1 MEEFGMSAHAMCK
14 ASHQGIGLATVE
26 LNDIGHVFAT
36 AIPRCG
42 GTLREQAENAL
53 QSLDDVLRAEGTRQ
67 SIIRQT
73 VFLTEPS
80 QIDECRQIIRDFYG
94 ADLPVTSY
102 VPQPPCGGKLLSIEA
117 IGVGRGKAE
126 VQIERFSDQIV
137 RVTHNALSWVHCAN
151 VTPRDGVTGA
161 YNQTI
166 SSLAKLRG
174 QLAKLDVGFDHVIRT
189 WFYLGG
195 IVADEGDTQ
204 RYKELNR
211 ARSSFF
217 EGVQFLA
224 GCQTGLPQPLSP
236 YPASTGIGTEGR
248 GLMLSCIALATARP
262 DIVAMP
268 LENPRQ
274 KSAFHYASSYSP
286 KSPKFARALA
296 LSCGNYAT
304 IFISGTASIV
314 DSESLH
320 LGDVEAQTHQTIDN
334 IEALIS
340 EDNLRRHGLPG
351 FGSSL
356 EGLGLVRVYIKRT
369 EDYPKILAVCAQRLG
384 EVPAIYTTADV
395 CRPELL
401 VEIEGMAFSRREPS
415 PSGSILRGPHF
426 RETAPKPKIAARPQ

>member
-1 MEEFGMSAHAMCK
+1 MLRKVTRDGYGYS
-14 ASHQGIGLATVE
+14 VVD
-26 LNDIGHVFAT
+26 LNDVRHVLAV
-36 AIPRCG
+36 AIPGNG
-42 GTLREQAENAL
+42 GTLPEQVHDAL
-53 QSLDDVLRAEGTRQ
+53 QTIQAVHEEESTRGSIVHQAVFVANPELIPTCRAMIAE
-67 SIIRQT
+67 
-73 VFLTEPS
+73 
-80 QIDECRQIIRDFYG
+80 FYG
-94 ADLPVTSY
+94 DELPATSY
-102 VPQPPCGGKLLSIEA
+102 IIQPPCQGKLLAIEA

-126 VQIERFSDQIV
+126 VHIERFSDQLV

-151 VTPRDGVTGA
+151 ITPRDGVTGA

-166 SSLAKLRG
+166 SSLSKLRG
-174 QLAKLDVGFDHVIRT
+174 VLSKLDVGFDHIIRT
-189 WFYLGG
+189 WFYQGG

-217 EGVQFLA
+217 EGVHFLA
-224 GCQTGLPQPLSP
+224 GCQPGLPQPMTP

-248 GLMLSCIALATARP
+248 KLMLSCIALATERP

-274 KSAFHYASSYSP
+274 TSAFQYATSFSP

-340 EDNLRRHGLPG
+340 ENNLSRHGLPG
-351 FGSSL
+351 LGTTI
-356 EGLGLVRVYIKRT
+356 ENLGLVRIYIKRQ
-369 EDYPKILAVCAQRLG
+369 EDFEKTRAICRSRLG
-384 EVPAIYTTADV
+384 DLPTIYAIADV

-401 VEIEGMAFSRREPS
+401 VEIEGMAFARRN
-415 PSGSILRGPHF
+415 
-426 RETAPKPKIAARPQ
+426 

>member
-1 MEEFGMSAHAMCK
+1 MLCRPSRPCTTRRAPGARLSTRRCSWPIPELIPACR
-14 ASHQGIGLATVE
+14 GIINE
-26 LNDIGHVFAT
+26 
-36 AIPRCG
+36 
-42 GTLREQAENAL
+42 
-53 QSLDDVLRAEGTRQ
+53 
-67 SIIRQT
+67 
-73 VFLTEPS
+73 
-80 QIDECRQIIRDFYG
+80 FYG
-94 ADLPVTSY
+94 DELPATSY
-102 VPQPPCGGKLLSIEA
+102 VIQPPCQGKLLAIEA

-126 VQIERFSDQIV
+126 VRIERFSDQLV

-161 YNQTI
+161 YNQTV
-166 SSLAKLRG
+166 SSLSKLRG
-174 QLAKLDVGFDHVIRT
+174 LLAKLDVGFDHVIRT
-189 WFYLGG
+189 WFYQGG

-248 GLMLSCIALATARP
+248 GLMLSCVALATDRP

-274 KSAFHYASSYSP
+274 TSAFHYASSYSP

-351 FGSSL
+351 LGTTFDN
-356 EGLGLVRVYIKRT
+356 LGLVRSR
-369 EDYPKILAVCAQRLG
+369 PGRGGAQIVDL
-384 EVPAIYTTADV
+384 VDDV
-395 CRPELL
+395 AKTPEPFT
-401 VEIEGMAFSRREPS
+401 GDR
-415 PSGSILRGPHF
+415 RGP
-426 RETAPKPKIAARPQ
+426 RIQKPATSAFLRRRPQCVVRNGIALHP

>member
-1 MEEFGMSAHAMCK
+1 MLRKVTRDGYGYS
-14 ASHQGIGLATVE
+14 VVD
-26 LNDIGHVFAT
+26 LNDVRHVLAV
-36 AIPRCG
+36 AIPGNG
-42 GTLREQAENAL
+42 GTLQEQAHDAL
-53 QSLDDVLRAEGTRQ
+53 QTIQAVHEEESTRG
-67 SIIRQT
+67 SIVHQA
-73 VFLTEPS
+73 VFVADPELIPTCREIITE
-80 QIDECRQIIRDFYG
+80 FYG
-94 ADLPVTSY
+94 DELPATSY
-102 VPQPPCGGKLLSIEA
+102 IIQPPCQGKLLAIEA

-126 VQIERFSDQIV
+126 VHIERFSDQLV

-151 VTPRDGVTGA
+151 ITPRDGVTGA

-166 SSLAKLRG
+166 SSLSKLRG
-174 QLAKLDVGFDHVIRT
+174 VLSKLDVGFDHIIRT
-189 WFYLGG
+189 WFYQGG

-217 EGVQFLA
+217 EGVHFLA
-224 GCQTGLPQPLSP
+224 GCQPGLPQPMTP

-248 GLMLSCIALATARP
+248 SLMLSCIALATERP

-274 KSAFHYASSYSP
+274 TSAFQYATSYSP

-296 LSCGNYAT
+296 LSCGEYAT

-340 EDNLRRHGLPG
+340 ENNLSRHGLPG
-351 FGSSL
+351 LGTTI
-356 EGLGLVRVYIKRT
+356 ENLGLVRIYIKRQ
-369 EDYPKILAVCAQRLG
+369 EDFEKTRAICRSRLG
-384 EVPAIYTTADV
+384 DLPTIYAIADV

-401 VEIEGMAFSRREPS
+401 VEIEGMAFARRN
-415 PSGSILRGPHF
+415 
-426 RETAPKPKIAARPQ
+426 